1 MRLALVLALALASSV
16 SPAVQDEPVP
26 LRDRVIEHRLDN
38 GWRFLLLPRD
48 SSPTVSFET
57 WVAAGAADDPSGRSG
72 MANLVKN
79 LLFKGSDRL
88 GTLDWESEEPA
99 LAAVDA
105 AHTEWTAAVLGGD
118 AEAIAGALTRVANA
132 RERAAALVDSEA
144 FSRVLEEVGGGS
156 TLNAF
161 ADLDGTRFVVSL
173 PSNQIEVWC
182 WMEAERFRRPVFRE
196 FYAERDALLEDGLS
210 RVEEDPAGRMGRAI
224 RETAFG
230 DHPLGRLAFG
240 DAEEISSID
249 RAAALTFFEA
259 RYGARQLTTAIVGD
273 FEPARLIPLLELYFD
288 SIPPG
293 PARVASLPPVPRQE
307 GERRVQVLSEGEP
320 LLWIAWHVP
329 PSTHPDSASV
339 ELAVRL
345 LGYARSSRLE
355 RSLIRENALVS
366 GLAVNPAWNGS
377 RSASLALL
385 RCEPNL
391 GIATE
396 VVEAAVYAEIER
408 LAQEGPTREELA
420 GVKRVAAAD
429 HYRKLRSNAD
439 VAAGL
444 AGTFGRTG
452 DWRSFFA
459 TERRLSAVSE
469 ADVRRVLRTYFTAEG
484 RVVATLIQ
492 PEPRPEPVPAEA
504 PEGEE

>member
-1 MRLALVLALALASSV
+1 MRLALVLALAPLAA
-16 SPAVQDEPVP
+16 PAAQDAQVP

-57 WVAAGAADDPSGRSG
+57 WVAAGAGDDPAARSG

-88 GTLDWESEEPA
+88 GTLDWEAEAPA

-105 AHTEWTAAVLGGD
+105 AHAEWSAALQGGD
-118 AEAIAGALTRVANA
+118 AQAIAGARTHFENA
-132 RERAAALVDSEA
+132 RQRAAELVDSEA
-144 FSRVLEEVGGGS
+144 FSRLLEDVGGGS

-210 RVEEDPAGRMGRAI
+210 RVVEDPAGRMGRAV

-230 DHPLGRLAFG
+230 EHPLGRLAFG
-240 DAEEISSID
+240 DAEQIGSID
-249 RAAALTFFEA
+249 RGAAYAFFEG

-273 FEPARLIPLLELYFD
+273 FEPARLIPLLERYFE
-288 SIPPG
+288 SVPAG

-307 GERRVQVLSEGEP
+307 GERRVQVLFEGEP
-320 LLWIAWHVP
+320 LVWIAWHVP
-329 PSTHPDSASV
+329 PSAHPDSAAV

-355 RSLIRENALVS
+355 RNLIRENALVS
-366 GLAVNPAWNGS
+366 ELAVNPAWGGS
-377 RSASLALL
+377 RSASLVLL
-385 RCEPNL
+385 RCVPNL
-391 GIATE
+391 GVATE
-396 VVEAAVYAEIER
+396 AVEAAVYAEIQR
-408 LAQEGPTREELA
+408 LATEGPTREELA

-429 HYRKLRSNAD
+429 HYRGLRSNAD

-459 TERRLSAVSE
+459 TERRLSAVSG
-469 ADVRRVLRTYFTAEG
+469 ADVQRVLRTYFTEEG
-484 RVVATLIQ
+484 RVVATLVQ
-492 PEPRPEPVPAEA
+492 SRTEA
-504 PEGEE
+504 SEAAEGEE